1 MINAEQ
7 HAEICETLTV
17 WAAEHAAGCPSVS
30 DTIYDLVAGFAK
42 EYETLDANIPVPEP
56 AASSALDEEIH
67 AELVSLEAA
76 AGLEGRIVPVAALRS
91 KSLDGTAIFRCRIPH
106 WGISD
111 YLGLHAGCTVTLEKT
126 LGNKPQLAYC
136 HNTDRHTRKYEP
148 SHDNG
153 TNWGGR
159 PDIYLRPGKCPFC
172 SGPLV
177 ANGGHLSCKD
187 TECRAGLAD
196 RLAHFVSVEGM
207 AIPGFTPDIVEEL
220 VLHGKIHSLD
230 GLYTLGIADFMDAC
244 HTSYT
249 DAYVL
254 LKSIERSKLKP
265 LHMLLDGLGIP
276 GLSRDDSPLVAS
288 CIADAGGLSAMSG
301 DDSAKNAKALA
312 RFGTLA
318 ARCGLSVAV
327 VQSVAE
333 YIVAKS
339 AKVTALVKLGVAQ
352 VATPTS
358 KTIGVHAADGMDEQI
373 MRQMRDGES
382 RGGSGRPYQKT
393 GRTRGK
399 KMRRRRGNCGNGKDD
414 CSN

>member
-42 EYETLDANIPVPEP
+42 EYETLTASIPVPEP

-76 AGLEGRIVPVAALRS
+76 AGLEGRIVPMAALRS
-91 KSLDGTAIFRCRIPH
+91 ESLDDTAIFRCRIPH

-111 YLGLHAGCTVTLEKT
+111 YLGLHAGCTVTLAKT
-126 LGNKPQLAYC
+126 LGNTPQLTYC
-136 HNTDRHTRKYEP
+136 HSTGRHTKKYEP
-148 SHDNG
+148 SHDTG
-153 TNWGGR
+153 TDWGDR

-177 ANGGHLSCKD
+177 ASGGHLSCKD

-207 AIPGFTPDIVEEL
+207 AIPGFTPAIVEEL

-249 DAYVL
+249 DAFVL

-276 GLSRDDSPLVAS
+276 GLSRDDSPMVAS
-288 CIADAGGLSAMSG
+288 CIADSGGLAAMSG
-301 DDSAKNAKALA
+301 SDHGKTARALA

-318 ARCGLSVAV
+318 ARCGLKVSV

-333 YIVAKS
+333 YIAARSEKI
-339 AKVTALVKLGVAQ
+339 TALVKLGVAQ
-352 VATPTS
+352 VASPTS
-358 KTIGVHAADGMDEQI
+358 RTIGVHAADGMDEQF
-373 MRQMRDGES
+373 RKQMSKGS
-382 RGGSGRPYQKT
+382 RRAVT
-393 GRTRGK
+393 GRNTGKKRGK
-399 KMRRRRGNCGNGKDD
+399 RMRRRREEPGQNSGNGK
-414 CSN
+414 